1 MSVQLIVYPSGLTT
15 TTTNIT
21 SGQTEFIVD
30 GQNFSTMNSGATL
43 STGTFF
49 TTPNTNAQGVEWADF
64 APAVIYGPISFGS
77 SVCAGEYPF
86 IANVWN
92 IARVRVN
99 IAANAD
105 ISSPPPL
112 PDGYLDYP
120 TQSGSSLIFEAQQN
134 GLTYEGLFGA
144 VYQRLWG
151 LTAGQQ
157 YTIIISDNIDV
168 SKSCY
173 PVVAIYPMSYANIW
187 LHPWHNTSYVSG
199 GAAGSGST
207 VSSTIFNGTGMEFTF
222 TATHFSHIFWF
233 GVGTNLSTVQ
243 DGLEITSISIMDA
256 GSTTVSTT
264 TTLSSN
270 LQGQEMLD
278 LYEDES
284 IPLTLSVDDFK
295 DVATKTQS
303 YSKAF
308 NLPATKK
315 NNKVFGSLYEVT
327 KQAGTGTFGFNP
339 YARTPMTLKE
349 NGFIVFEGFLRLID
363 VIDKDG
369 EISYN
374 VNLYSETVAFM
385 DVLKDKTFYDL
396 PLCELDHDYDLD
408 SIQASQTGVLPLT
421 NQLQAGSFAGAAG
434 ATTTDVLKYPLV
446 DWTGSMRREATT
458 REIDLGATDGNP
470 SMGRLEDGFRPF
482 IKLKY
487 LVDNIFA
494 DAGFTYDSAFFDSA
508 YFSNLFMDFNWGEER
523 DGSAPNRNDFCNRK
537 SNNAASVTY
546 LNASPSWANCPV
558 SLGDTGAP
566 GGAGNDELWQNSNYK
581 FISDVNNL
589 VVTGRYRNQ
598 VENRPFAD
606 PWWNVDSWT
615 VRLRICVFDSNNSVL
630 EVLDYEEFKDS
641 DAICPG
647 CERAI
652 SGTYE
657 TVLNNGDYIQMEAQV
672 LSNDATSDVFFSDS
686 TYSYLRMVYNNN
698 AVGVCSLLQAARG
711 ELAQWDFFKGLTTMF
726 NLITLQDPA
735 NPSNLLIE
743 PYDDIFTVNPNI
755 KTLDWTKKVD
765 ISDIKLKPLDLER
778 RVVLQFEEDE
788 EDYPFMQYKVAS
800 AGYLYGSG
808 VVDIDGFDVFQG
820 DKEVIASPFA
830 ATVFK
835 NLFDDIFDF
844 YAPVIYGSN
853 EDQTEFGPIKNLPR
867 ILYDTGVYT
876 ISSTTFFIPAQNGEA
891 LSNETSYSLF
901 SHTDVVPP
909 TSADVDLSFSV
920 SPYQLLDV
928 NWVAPLQNLFTNYY
942 FNYFSELYNTNVKSM
957 NIKVL
962 LTPED
967 IANFNFY
974 DRILIKNRE
983 YRVDKI
989 NYKPNDLS
997 TVEFILI
1004 T

>member
-1 MSVQLIVYPSGLTT
+1 MSVQLIVYPQSVTTTTTTSTTASGVEFLSDGQNFNTINTAPQINCQDVNFGLYQSAIVNGASATYGTTPVVQCNGQYPSIPNSWYVGRVRSNWVAAGPDADAPPLSYPGPPKGYLAFPTQDSGDVVFEAERDGAYGQWGGAIYQRLTNLVVGNTYTITVKDSIDPAKDAYLMVNVYPPNFSGYQIILSSGNTGYLNGTDNVFTFVATDTSMIFWCGLGTALNQPITDLHINSISIMGDGLTT
-15 TTTNIT
+15 TTSTVVDIDL
-21 SGQTEFIVD
+21 SGQ
-30 GQNFSTMNSGATL
+30 
-43 STGTFF
+43 
-49 TTPNTNAQGVEWADF
+49 
-64 APAVIYGPISFGS
+64 
-77 SVCAGEYPF
+77 
-86 IANVWN
+86 
-92 IARVRVN
+92 
-99 IAANAD
+99 
-105 ISSPPPL
+105 
-112 PDGYLDYP
+112 
-120 TQSGSSLIFEAQQN
+120 
-134 GLTYEGLFGA
+134 
-144 VYQRLWG
+144 
-151 LTAGQQ
+151 
-157 YTIIISDNIDV
+157 
-168 SKSCY
+168 
-173 PVVAIYPMSYANIW
+173 
-187 LHPWHNTSYVSG
+187 
-199 GAAGSGST
+199 
-207 VSSTIFNGTGMEFTF
+207 
-222 TATHFSHIFWF
+222 
-233 GVGTNLSTVQ
+233 
-243 DGLEITSISIMDA
+243 EI
-256 GSTTVSTT
+256 
-264 TTLSSN
+264 
-270 LQGQEMLD
+270 LD

-339 YARTPMTLKE
+339 YARTSMTLKE

-363 VIDKDG
+363 IIDKDG

-396 PLCELDHDYDLD
+396 NLCELDHDYDLP

-421 NQLQAGSFAGAAG
+421 NPLQADSFAGATG

-446 DWTGSMRREATT
+446 DWAGSMRREATT
-458 REIDLGATDGNP
+458 KEINLGATAGNP
-470 SMGRLEDGFRPF
+470 SMTRLEDGFRPF

-494 DAGFTYDSAFFDSA
+494 DAGFTYDSVFFGST
-508 YFSNLFMDFNWGEER
+508 YFNKLFMDFNWGEER
-523 DGSAPNRNDFCNRK
+523 DGSAPNRNDFTRRM
-537 SNNAASVTY
+537 SNTS
-546 LNASPSWANCPV
+546 ASPTYVAQHPTWTNVPV
-558 SLGDTGAP
+558 SLADTSGP
-566 GGAGNDELWQNSNYK
+566 GGGSTDLWHNSNYK

-589 VVTGRYRNQ
+589 VVTGNYKIWL
-598 VENRPFAD
+598 ENKPLPGNSD
-606 PWWNVDSWT
+606 TWNST
-615 VRLRICVFDSNNSVL
+615 ARICKFNSNNNVL
-630 EVLDYEEFKDS
+630 EKFEETDINL
-641 DAICPG
+641 APG
-647 CERAI
+647 ESYYI
-652 SGTYE
+652 QGSYE
-657 TVLNNGDYIQMEAQV
+657 TVLNNGDYIQMEATTY
-672 LSNDATSDVFFSDS
+672 NSDGDIFIGDNGSD
-686 TYSYLRMVYNNN
+686 YSYLTCYYNNN

-726 NLITLQDPA
+726 NLITLQDPV

-788 EDYPFMQYKVAS
+788 EDYPFSVYKAAA

-820 DKEVIASPFA
+820 DKEVVASPFA
-830 ATVFK
+830 ATIFK

-853 EDQTEFGPIKNLPR
+853 EERTEFGPIKNLPR

-901 SHTDVVPP
+901 SHTDVVEPAS
-909 TSADVDLSFSV
+909 TDVDLSFSV
-920 SPYQLLDV
+920 SPYQLLV
-928 NWVAPLQNLFTNYY
+928 GVAPLQNLFTNYY
-942 FNYFSELYNTNVKSM
+942 FNYFAELYNIDVKTMS
-957 NIKVL
+957 IKVL

-974 DRILIKNRE
+974 DKILIKNRE
-983 YRVDKI
+983 YRVDKL

-1004 T
+1004 I

>member
-1 MSVQLIVYPSGLTT
+1 MSVQLIVYSQDLVGTTSSTT
-15 TTTNIT
+15 TTTGA
-21 SGQTEFIVD
+21 GQEFIND
-30 GQNFSTMNSGATL
+30 GQNFNTLNSATSVEGVDDASVFGNGL
-43 STGTFF
+43 HALVSNP
-49 TTPNTNAQGVEWADF
+49 PNIPHTWYRYRNVSADH
-64 APAVIYGPISFGS
+64 APTYQA
-77 SVCAGEYPF
+77 
-86 IANVWN
+86 
-92 IARVRVN
+92 
-99 IAANAD
+99 
-105 ISSPPPL
+105 
-112 PDGYLDYP
+112 YP
-120 TQSGSSLIFEAQQN
+120 TQSGGDVDFETLGTSSASYPGHENNWSAIYQRMTGLVIGEDYLIRVTNNCVLAEESRDVVRIAYDWPSVTFPYIALPTMAPPVGTPMFIECTPTIGPPCVLN
-134 GLTYEGLFGA
+134 GQDI
-144 VYQRLWG
+144 VYQ
-151 LTAGQQ
+151 
-157 YTIIISDNIDV
+157 
-168 SKSCY
+168 
-173 PVVAIYPMSYANIW
+173 
-187 LHPWHNTSYVSG
+187 
-199 GAAGSGST
+199 
-207 VSSTIFNGTGMEFTF
+207 F
-222 TATHFSHIFWF
+222 TATHTEHIFYLSMAAELTTLTQATIRS
-233 GVGTNLSTVQ
+233 VSVKSLGTTSTVQ
-243 DGLEITSISIMDA
+243 
-256 GSTTVSTT
+256 TTVF
-264 TTLSSN
+264 SSDIS
-270 LQGQEMLD
+270 GQEILD

-284 IPLTLSVDDFK
+284 IPLTLSIDDFK

-349 NGFIVFEGFLRLID
+349 NGLIVFEGFLRLID
-363 VIDKDG
+363 IIDKDG

-385 DVLKDKTFYDL
+385 DVLKDKTFYEL
-396 PLCELDHDYDLD
+396 NLCELDHDYDLA

-421 NQLQAGSFAGAAG
+421 NPLPVGTFAGANG
-434 ATTTDVLKYPLV
+434 GTTTDVLKYPLV
-446 DWTGSMRREATT
+446 DWAGSMRREATT
-458 REIDLGATDGNP
+458 REVNLGATDGNP

-494 DAGFTYDSAFFDSA
+494 DAGFTYDSVFFDST
-508 YFSNLFMDFNWGEER
+508 YFNKLFMDFNWGEER
-523 DGSAPNRNDFCNRK
+523 DGSAPNRNDFTNRK
-537 SNNAASVTY
+537 SNNANAVTY
-546 LNASPSWANCPV
+546 LYDSPSWRNCPV
-558 SLGDTGAP
+558 SLGDSAGP
-566 GGAGNDELWQNSNYK
+566 GGAGSVDLWNNSLYK
-581 FISDVNNL
+581 LTADGNNL
-589 VVTGRYRNQ
+589 VVTGRYRIQ
-598 VENRPFAD
+598 VSNRPFAA

-615 VRLRICVFDSNNSVL
+615 VRLRICVFNSNHSVL
-630 EVLDYEEFKDS
+630 EVLDYEEFKDG

-647 CERAI
+647 CSRAI
-652 SGTYE
+652 EGTFD
-657 TVLNNGDYIQMEAQV
+657 TVLNNGDYIQMEGQV
-672 LSNDATSDVFFSDS
+672 LDSSATSDVYFSD
-686 TYSYLRMVYNNN
+686 TTHSYLWMNYNNN

-726 NLITLQDPA
+726 NLITLQDPV

-743 PYDDIFTVNPNI
+743 PYDDVFTVNPDI
-755 KTLDWTKKVD
+755 KTIDWTKKVD

-788 EDYPFMQYKVAS
+788 EDYPFSVYKAAA

-808 VVDIDGFDVFQG
+808 IIDIDGFDVFQG
-820 DKEVIASPFA
+820 DKEVVASPFA
-830 ATVFK
+830 ATIFK

-853 EDQTEFGPIKNLPR
+853 EEQTEFGSIKNLPR

-876 ISSTTFFIPAQNGEA
+876 ISTTTFFIPAQNGEP

-901 SHTDVVPP
+901 SHTDVVP
-909 TSADVDLSFSV
+909 SASTDVDLSFSV
-920 SPYQLLDV
+920 VPYQLMIQQA
-928 NWVAPLQNLFTNYY
+928 VAPLQNLFTNYY
-942 FNYFSELYNTNVKSM
+942 FNYFSELYNTNVKTM

-974 DRILIKNRE
+974 DKILIKNRE
-983 YRVDKI
+983 YRVDKL